1 MWAAL
6 EPILRRWDADVL
18 EPVIVD
24 AFDLAD
30 VTARCGEVMDRY
42 PDAHWICNVTCATK
56 IMSIGAYEAGK
67 ARNTDVWY
75 VDSAHRRVIS
85 LVNRTPPRHHS
96 ANRSITWYLEQYQ
109 YKVMPTKPPPKSWV
123 NLARMMVKNPDDA
136 IAFREQLQRAKAN
149 EKFSQPRWLNNPSLI
164 LSIQPWLH
172 LMKQAGFIED
182 FQQQK
187 QTYSIY
193 QFHPSLWKFFSGDW
207 LEIFAWESAQNAKC
221 FDDVGYGIKVHI
233 TGQTA
238 AKEIDLAALF
248 TTSLLIAECKT
259 ERKPFKIAHL
269 DKFTSIA
276 DMCGGDSVVKLYVTA
291 RSRSTFPA
299 NVLKLFDDQ
308 AKARNIVVI
317 TGEQLNDLA
326 NILKREINQPTYP
339 RI

>member
-1 MWAAL
+1 
-6 EPILRRWDADVL
+6 
-18 EPVIVD
+18 
-24 AFDLAD
+24 
-30 VTARCGEVMDRY
+30 
-42 PDAHWICNVTCATK
+42 
-56 IMSIGAYEAGK
+56 
-67 ARNTDVWY
+67 
-75 VDSAHRRVIS
+75 
-85 LVNRTPPRHHS
+85 
-96 ANRSITWYLEQYQ
+96 
-109 YKVMPTKPPPKSWV
+109 
-123 NLARMMVKNPDDA
+123 
-136 IAFREQLQRAKAN
+136 
-149 EKFSQPRWLNNPSLI
+149 
-164 LSIQPWLH
+164 
-172 LMKQAGFIED
+172 MKQAGFIED

-187 QTYSIY
+187 QTYSLY
-193 QFHPSLWKFFSGDW
+193 QTHQSLWKFFSGDW
-207 LEIFAWESAQNAKC
+207 LEIFAWESAQNAEC

-238 AKEIDLAALF
+238 AKEIDLAALS

-326 NILKREINQPTYP
+326 NILKREVNQPTYP